1 MQRFAFTD
9 EHAEFRSSLRGF
21 LADHAAGRQVMDAG
35 ASPDPR
41 AWKQISEE
49 LELPALIVPERFGG
63 GGFTSVELAI
73 VLEETGRVL
82 SSAPLLS
89 TVGLAANTLLAAA
102 DESASGEYLPRIA
115 DGTLTA
121 TVSFPDPG
129 DSGELSARAYGTSSW
144 SLSGRRGFVLDGT
157 TAGLVLAFAHTVDGI
172 GLFAVES
179 NADGF
184 AHEVVR
190 TVDLTRQYAALDFR
204 DTPARL
210 VGSLASGRDVLD
222 RSLDAAVVALAAEQ
236 VGGAQAALDLSVDYA
251 RIRVQYGRPIGSFQA
266 IKHLCADMLL
276 DVELA
281 RSLAYGAAWAMADN
295 DGQLSRVAPL
305 VKAFCSEVFVRV
317 ATSTIQVHG
326 GIGFTWEHDAHLFF
340 RRAKATEQFLGQP
353 SAHREA
359 YAARIGL

>member
-21 LADHAAGRQVMDAG
+21 LADHAAGRRVMDTRPG
-35 ASPDPR
+35 EDPTV
-41 AWKQISEE
+41 WKRISDE
-49 LELPALIVPERFGG
+49 LGLSALIVPERFGG
-63 GGFTSVELAI
+63 AGFTAVELAI

-82 SSAPLLS
+82 SGAPLLS

-121 TVSFPDPG
+121 TVSFPGLG
-129 DSGELSARAYGTSSW
+129 DSGDLSARAYGTSSW
-144 SLSGRRGFVLDGT
+144 LLSGRRGFVLDGT

-172 GLFAVES
+172 GLFAVNGDAE
-179 NADGF
+179 GLGR
-184 AHEVVR
+184 EVVP
-190 TVDLTRQYAALDFR
+190 TVDLTRQYAALEFR
-204 DTPARL
+204 DTPACL
-210 VGSLASGRDVLD
+210 VGSLAGGRDVLD

-251 RIRVQYGRPIGSFQA
+251 RNRVQFGRPIGSFQA

-281 RSLAYGAAWAMADN
+281 RSLAYGTAWAMADN
-295 DGQLSRVAPL
+295 DGRVSHVAPL
-305 VKAFCSEVFVRV
+305 VKAFCSEMFVRV

-340 RRAKATEQFLGQP
+340 RRARAAEQFLGHP